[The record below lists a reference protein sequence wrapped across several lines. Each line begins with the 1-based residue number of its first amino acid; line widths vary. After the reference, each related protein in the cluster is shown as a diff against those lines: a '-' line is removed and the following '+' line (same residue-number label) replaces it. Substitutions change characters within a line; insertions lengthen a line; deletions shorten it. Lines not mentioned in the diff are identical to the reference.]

1 MTQSHS
7 HRLPTAFETAE
18 LMKLVDENPG
28 KCVWGAIKP
37 DDGVLTI
44 HVDEDESLMRL
55 AVIIGFCVFHM
66 MEAL

>member
-28 KCVWGAIKP
+28 KCVWGAINP

-44 HVDEDESLMRL
+44 HVDEDESLMRM
-55 AVIIGFCVFHM
+55 AVIIGFCVFRM

>member
-1 MTQSHS
+1 
-7 HRLPTAFETAE
+7 
-18 LMKLVDENPG
+18 MKLVDENPG
-28 KCVWGAIKP
+28 KCVWGAINP